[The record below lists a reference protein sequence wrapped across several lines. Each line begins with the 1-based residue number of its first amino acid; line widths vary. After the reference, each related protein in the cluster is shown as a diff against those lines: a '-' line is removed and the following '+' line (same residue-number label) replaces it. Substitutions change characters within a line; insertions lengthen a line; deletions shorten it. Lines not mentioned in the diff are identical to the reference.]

1 MRGAHGAQPG
11 AEVTPDQSRVEGG
24 EALKKALGD
33 EADLD
38 VAVVGVELAADGGA
52 VDRGLVGG

>member
-1 MRGAHGAQPG
+1 
-11 AEVTPDQSRVEGG
+11 VEGG